1 MERQHQR
8 KSSKVKDWLFR
19 SRSKSPQPEPLT
31 KSQSQ
36 GNGPKAE
43 DKAAPKQEI
52 TKSHSEPTQ
61 VAAKADVDSKGAS
74 PGAEAEKEGD
84 TNPPPYNQATPELDL
99 WEEAR
104 NALGQADRDLL
115 EKAIGNPGQERNLQ
129 DVLQE
134 VVRQKQQLAEEK
146 AWKFEFGGR
155 RIVLRDVV
163 EKIVSWINVFKSLGD
178 IASSADPIHAGIPWA
193 VIRVVLQVATADVEQ
208 NGQILVAVELA
219 TSIMNR
225 GKIYEGLYLSPGHMS
240 NGPEYAVEAL
250 RDLQKGITRM
260 YSQILSIMI
269 SYVKMMETGTVARA
283 FKAAL
288 DPSHFSGM
296 MADLGK
302 LEDRCEMAANNC
314 ERHVSSNSRN
324 LQDANFRKLREML
337 KEHMERNTAQMSR
350 FWKKL
355 DDEDRCKVFLWLS
368 DVPYET
374 DHYNATKGRVEGTG
388 QWLLDNGK
396 YHSWRNAKSSTVL
409 WLNGIPGAGK
419 TKLSSKVID
428 DILGQSDGLKSSN
441 NAFAYFYCDRNRTDH
456 RDPVVV
462 LRSLVRQLSSPK
474 DESSI
479 IPYIEAKYTDRKRS
493 GFSRDRLTTEECHS
507 LLLQL
512 TRDHSQTTIA
522 IDGLDECD
530 RDTRYVLM
538 DTLDDIVAK
547 ATQTVKIYIASRQD
561 QDLRDRYQTRGHLEV
576 TANDNQSDIEKFV
589 LKKMEQS
596 EFCRTKL
603 TKKVRQDVL
612 RTFQE
617 KSQGMF
623 QWAALHIDELLK
635 LNRNKDISAYLDKLP
650 RGLEAAYHK
659 IFSDINAQA
668 GSKRDVALAVFKI
681 LMCSWRPLSP
691 EEMVIAA
698 TQFPSET
705 FCLDP
710 DVDIA
715 YIRDA
720 CHNFM
725 VVADGLPEA
734 SAAAEQQEIEDD
746 KEAKKPK
753 VQYSDA
759 PSSKYRMRVVDETA
773 SKPTYSNAICRFS
786 HLSVREY
793 LELHHWSIAE
803 ANAFVACI
811 CLRTILR
818 LSRDEL
824 MQGELKS
831 KDDEGKDYSD
841 EKKGDYNE
849 ERDFEECPVLN
860 VKVID
865 KDFYRQVVW
874 HDSDDELESVNAEED
889 DAAYSHG
896 DSALDS
902 FATPPFRCFVSLK
915 DIHYHEYES
924 ACTSVELD
932 AYLDNFRYSALERWT
947 QYASEAWSLHIRRAE
962 RHESLLG
969 LMDSLLKEFLG
980 EPGSSSIAYRAW
992 TAFGLGGLNLTMADP
1007 ESAGGLK
1014 SQFPRT
1020 KLRPSGDPV
1029 IGAALLGL
1037 GDSLNEWL
1045 VDGRADANATN
1056 LMGESLLL
1064 LATAGRHVTV
1074 IEALLKHGAD
1084 PNVMGH
1090 NYTRPLQAAV
1100 MAERLDIVQLLLD
1113 HHADPNLPPAWQ
1125 SEKELQGYPL
1135 AIAASRG
1142 NLKITRALLNSGADI
1157 TESKALGIAAE
1168 KTQCEVLAM
1177 LLQAI
1182 TGSDNSAPEWSTKN
1196 AILSAWIDAITKK
1209 ASVEV
1214 LELVSK
1220 HGVDLTAADSM
1231 HVAAEHGN
1239 TEAIEWLSRQGMDV
1253 DQRSAGKR
1261 SRSTPLIHLIAGRIE
1276 NEETI
1281 SEPLEMLLNLGAN
1294 VNATDT
1300 DLNTPVWFA
1309 AESSRS
1315 KILQRLLEAG
1325 ARLDTKN
1332 KHGQSPLVG
1341 AIQQANASVV
1351 KVLVNH
1357 GADVN
1362 EVYNLDDG
1370 PTTPIYMTST
1380 MEKEAWK
1387 MAHVVGELVTA
1398 GAKYKVEDMPTA
1410 VLERIAEPKKF
1421 EQWVVDMLSRRFGEE
1436 RDPGLKGDDGSDEV
1450 TDLDVESADR
1460 GINDNIKS
1468 ETT

>member
-1 MERQHQR
+1 MDRQHQR
-8 KSSKVKDWLFR
+8 KSSKVKEWLFR
-19 SRSKSPQPEPLT
+19 SRSKSPRPEPLP

-36 GNGPKAE
+36 DSIPKADDGSE
-43 DKAAPKQEI
+43 PKQQ
-52 TKSHSEPTQ
+52 SFNSRSEATQ
-61 VAAKADVDSKGAS
+61 VALQHDVDFKGAS
-74 PGAEAEKEGD
+74 RPAEAEKEGEN
-84 TNPPPYNQATPELDL
+84 NPPPYNQTAPGSDL
-99 WEEAR
+99 WGEAK
-104 NALGQADRDLL
+104 NALDKADRDIL
-115 EKAIGNPGQERNLQ
+115 EKAIDNLGQERNIQ
-129 DVLQE
+129 DGLHE
-134 VVRQKQQLAEEK
+134 VVRQKQRLAEEK

-163 EKIVSWINVFKSLGD
+163 EKIVGWINVFKGLGD

-193 VIRVVLQVATADVEQ
+193 VIKVVLQVATADVEQ

-219 TSIMNR
+219 TSVMNR
-225 GKIYEGLYLSPGHMS
+225 GKIYEGLYLSPGHMADS
-240 NGPEYAVEAL
+240 PEYVVEAL
-250 RDLQKGITRM
+250 KDLQKGITRM
-260 YSQILSIMI
+260 YSQILSIMVT
-269 SYVKMMETGTVARA
+269 YVKTIEKGTIARA

-296 MADLGK
+296 MSDLGK
-302 LEDRCEMAANNC
+302 LEDRCEAAANNC
-314 ERHVSSNSRN
+314 ERHASSNSRN
-324 LQDANFRKLREML
+324 LQDINFRKLREIL
-337 KEHMERNTAQMSR
+337 KEHMEQSTTQMTR

-388 QWLLDNGK
+388 QWLLDNEK
-396 YHSWRNAKSSTVL
+396 YHSWRNARSSTVL

-428 DILGQSDGLKSSN
+428 DILGQSEDPQFSN
-441 NAFAYFYCDRNRTDH
+441 NAFAFFYCDRNRTDH

-479 IPYIEAKYTDRKRS
+479 IPYIEAKYTERKRS

-512 TRDHSQTTIA
+512 TRDHSQSTIV

-547 ATQTVKIYIASRQD
+547 ATQTIKIYIASRQD

-603 TKKVRQDVL
+603 TKKIREDVL

-635 LNRNKDISAYLDKLP
+635 LNRNKDISVYLDKLP

-659 IFSDINAQA
+659 IFGDINAQA

-698 TQFPSET
+698 TQIPSEA

-753 VQYSDA
+753 VRYSDA
-759 PSSKYRMRVVDETA
+759 PSSKYRMRVVDEMA
-773 SKPTYSNAICRFS
+773 SKPSYSNAICRFS

-793 LELHHWSIAE
+793 LELHHWSIVE
-803 ANAFVACI
+803 ANAFVACV

-818 LSRDEL
+818 LSQDGLVQAELTREANQDE
-824 MQGELKS
+824 EDNE
-831 KDDEGKDYSD
+831 DD
-841 EKKGDYNE
+841 NE
-849 ERDFEECPVLN
+849 EKEFEECPVLN
-860 VKVID
+860 VKVVD
-865 KDFYRQVVW
+865 KDFYRRVVW
-874 HDSDDELESVNAEED
+874 YDSDDELESFNADENDGARSRDDLTPDED
-889 DAAYSHG
+889 
-896 DSALDS
+896 
-902 FATPPFRCFVSLK
+902 ATPPFTCFLSLENV
-915 DIHYHEYES
+915 HYHEFES

-932 AYLDNFRYSALERWT
+932 AYLDTFRYSALERWT
-947 QYASEAWSLHIRRAE
+947 QYASAAWSLHVRRAE
-962 RHESLLG
+962 RHDSLVDV
-969 LMDSLLKEFLG
+969 MDSLVKEFLG
-980 EPGSSSIAYRAW
+980 EPGLSSTAYRAW
-992 TAFGLGGLNLTMADP
+992 TAFGLSGLNLTMADP
-1007 ESAGGLK
+1007 EQSGGTK

-1020 KLRPSGDPV
+1020 KLRPTSDPA

-1037 GDSLNEWL
+1037 GHTLNEWL
-1045 VDGRADANATN
+1045 ADGRTDPNANN

-1064 LATAGRHVTV
+1064 LATGGRHVAV
-1074 IEALLKHGAD
+1074 IEALLNHGAD

-1100 MAERLDIVQLLLD
+1100 LAERLDIVQLLLD

-1125 SEKELQGYPL
+1125 SEKDLQGYPL
-1135 AIAASRG
+1135 AIAASKG
-1142 NLKITRALLNSGADI
+1142 NLKIARALLNAGADI
-1157 TESKALGIAAE
+1157 TESKALAVAAE

-1177 LLQAI
+1177 LLNAI
-1182 TGSDNSAPEWSTKN
+1182 SSSGKSAPEWSTKN
-1196 AILSAWIDAITKK
+1196 AILSAWRDAITEK

-1220 HGVDLTAADSM
+1220 HGVDLIAANSM
-1231 HVAAEHGN
+1231 HVAAEYGN
-1239 TEAIEWLSRQGMDV
+1239 TKAIEWLSKQGMDV
-1253 DQRSAGKR
+1253 DQRAAGKR
-1261 SRSTPLIHLIAGRIE
+1261 SHSTPLIHLLGGRLE
-1276 NEETI
+1276 NEDEL
-1281 SEPLEMLLNLGAN
+1281 SEALEMLLSLGAD

-1300 DLNTPVWFA
+1300 NLNTPVWFA
-1309 AESSRS
+1309 VESGLS
-1315 KILQRLLEAG
+1315 KALKRLLEAG
-1325 ARLDTKN
+1325 ACCNTKN

-1341 AIQQANASVV
+1341 AIQQANAAIV
-1351 KVLVNH
+1351 KMLVSH

-1362 EVYNLDDG
+1362 EVYILEDG
-1370 PTTPIYMTST
+1370 ATTPIHMT
-1380 MEKEAWK
+1380 MNVEKEASK
-1387 MAHVVGELVTA
+1387 MAHVVSELVAA
-1398 GAKYKVEDMPTA
+1398 GAKYKAEDMPAA
-1410 VLERIAEPKKF
+1410 VLGRIVDPEKF
-1421 EQWVVDMLSRRFGEE
+1421 EKWVVDMLAHRLGGGKSPR
-1436 RDPGLKGDDGSDEV
+1436 LKADEDGDEV
-1450 TDLDVESADR
+1450 ADLDVESADEA
-1460 GINDNIKS
+1460 IDDDV
-1468 ETT
+1468 ELQL